1 MATKKKKSWVS
12 TTIFLIVFFAFFVGL
27 SIPMG
32 VQNMMGTF
40 MQTAY
45 KLMMETVLYIT
56 AICVMTGAIS
66 KLFVEFGVVKLLEKL
81 LKPLMKPIFHLPGVA
96 SLGAVMTF
104 LSDNP
109 AIITLSKD
117 RTFARYFKK
126 YQLVSLTNFG
136 TAFGMGLVVVC
147 IMISYGYGQGALI
160 GVLGAIVGCV
170 ISTRLMQHFTLK
182 AYPEMDSPV
191 LSEEEIRMID
201 EGLSID
207 TPADANAN
215 TATPQATEEKPQGFL
230 RVLNAILD
238 GGKDGVSIGV
248 AIIPGVLVISTV
260 VMMLTFGPAD
270 PAVGYAGVAYEGVP
284 VLPWLADKI
293 DFIFRWLFGFEH
305 PELIAFPITS
315 LGAVGAALG
324 LIPGFIAKGII
335 DNNAIAV
342 FTAMGMCWSGFLST
356 HTAMLDTM
364 GYRKLISKAILA
376 HTIAGLCAGV
386 FAHYLFVLIQLF

>member
-1 MATKKKKSWVS
+1 MATKKKNSWVG

-32 VQNMMGTF
+32 VQNMFGTF

-66 KLFVEFGVVKLLEKL
+66 KLFVEFGVVRLLEKL
-81 LKPLMKPIFHLPGVA
+81 LQPLMKPIFHLPGVA

-147 IMISYGYGQGALI
+147 IMISYGFGQGALI
-160 GVLGAIVGCV
+160 GVVGAVVGCI

-191 LSEEEIRMID
+191 LTDEEIRMID
-201 EGLSID
+201 EGLS
-207 TPADANAN
+207 T
-215 TATPQATEEKPQGFL
+215 TQEKSTEVVVEDEKPKGFL

-260 VMMLTFGPAD
+260 VMMLTFGPKDA
-270 PAVGYAGVAYEGVP
+270 AAGYAGLAYEGVP
-284 VLPWLADKI
+284 VLPWIAEKI

-324 LIPGFIAKGII
+324 LIPGFMEAGII

-376 HTIAGLCAGV
+376 HTIAGLCAGI
-386 FAHYLFVLIQLF
+386 FAHYLYVLIQLF

>member
-1 MATKKKKSWVS
+1 MAKKKNSWVS
-12 TTIFLIVFFAFFVGL
+12 TTVFLIVFLAFFVGL

-32 VQNMMGTF
+32 VQNMFGTF

-45 KLMMETVLYIT
+45 SLMMETVLYIT

-66 KLFVEFGVVKLLEKL
+66 KLFVEYGVVNLLEKL

-147 IMISYGYGQGALI
+147 IMVSYGFGKGALV
-160 GVLGAIVGCV
+160 GVAGAVFGCI

-182 AYPEMDSPV
+182 AYPELDSPA

-201 EGLSID
+201 EGLS
-207 TPADANAN
+207 
-215 TATPQATEEKPQGFL
+215 TELPIEGQEIPVTENNEKPKGFL

-238 GGKDGVSIGV
+238 GGKDGVAIGV

-260 VMMLTFGPAD
+260 VMMLTFGPKDA
-270 PAVGYAGVAYEGVP
+270 AAGYAGLAYEGVP
-284 VLPWLADKI
+284 VLPWLAEKV

-324 LIPGFIAKGII
+324 LIPGFMEAGII

-386 FAHYLFVLIQLF
+386 FAHYLFVLINLF